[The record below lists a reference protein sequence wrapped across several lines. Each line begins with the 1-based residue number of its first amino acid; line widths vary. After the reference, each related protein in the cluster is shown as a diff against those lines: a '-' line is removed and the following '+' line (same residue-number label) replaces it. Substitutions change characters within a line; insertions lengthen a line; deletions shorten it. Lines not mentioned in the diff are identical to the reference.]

1 MPVSVHR
8 VVAIVVLIT
17 GGFLTRLNLEWRPL
31 PQPFRQSS
39 ITRIGVIDPSFSAER
54 CAYLHNRLLQRAIA
68 NEPSAVV
75 ERNLIGRLVDSS
87 TGVAGFSTIESSP
100 LSRFFSLLDTTSLP
114 NSQHTP
120 LTPEIHQPVPETFWG
135 DTFSHELGVILLYG
149 QNNADSP
156 MDGGLFLD
164 LQTYKVVW
172 HWSPGPFP
180 ASDEWVT
187 LEFALQ
193 TQLDKWESGKFYWN
207 AGIQSLAIKHWI
219 EADLTDALYAWDCL
233 LSAIEAKLPQRGQ
246 MQQSRLE
253 PLDIKSMAS
262 FRIGRFS
269 REFLSRAS
277 RPRFMN
283 VAPGISAFSPETL
296 YEIYSSEPDGSFR
309 RTFSLEDLEEENW
322 VNLLLPSSRTVPRDV
337 SQNPNYDIMS
347 FDRDWGFGKFTVS
360 RRAGLYTDP
369 NSIDSDVVRLIAN
382 SGLPTASQ
390 FDGRRPWGPSRSPRL
405 SEVLHHWASLV
416 EDGTWRVDADG
427 VATGNDWFD
436 TNLRQSKLSWNPT

>member
-17 GGFLTRLNLEWRPL
+17 GGFLTRLNLEWRSL

-54 CAYLHNRLLQRAIA
+54 CEYLHNRLLQKAIA

-87 TGVAGFSTIESSP
+87 TGVAGFSNLESS
-100 LSRFFSLLDTTSLP
+100 
-114 NSQHTP
+114 P
-120 LTPEIHQPVPETFWG
+120 LTPEIHHPVPETFWG

-180 ASDEWVT
+180 ASDKWVT

-193 TQLDKWESGKFYWN
+193 TQLDKWEFGKFYWN
-207 AGIQSLAIKHWI
+207 VGIQSLAIKRWI

-246 MQQSRLE
+246 KQQSRLE
-253 PLDIKSMAS
+253 PLNIKSMAS
-262 FRIGRFS
+262 FRIGRFQGTF
-269 REFLSRAS
+269 FLAHH
-277 RPRFMN
+277 
-283 VAPGISAFSPETL
+283 ALDLGTL
-296 YEIYSSEPDGSFR
+296 P
-309 RTFSLEDLEEENW
+309 
-322 VNLLLPSSRTVPRDV
+322 
-337 SQNPNYDIMS
+337 
-347 FDRDWGFGKFTVS
+347 
-360 RRAGLYTDP
+360 
-369 NSIDSDVVRLIAN
+369 
-382 SGLPTASQ
+382 
-390 FDGRRPWGPSRSPRL
+390 
-405 SEVLHHWASLV
+405 LV
-416 EDGTWRVDADG
+416 
-427 VATGNDWFD
+427 FQHF
-436 TNLRQSKLSWNPT
+436 LQKLSTTSTHRNQTAPFGEPSALKIQRKKIG